1 MGKRRGAFRILVK
14 ERLEDLDEDGRII
27 LNWIFKKWDGG
38 VDWIDLRIET
48 GDELL

>member
-1 MGKRRGAFRILVK
+1 MGEWRGACRILVR
-14 ERLEDLDEDGRII
+14 EHLEDLDEDGRKI

-38 VDWIDLRIET
+38 IDWIET